1 MEPIPSSA
9 GPALLREHLHQQ
21 TAELYAQR
29 FHARPA
35 WVVSAPGRVNIIG
48 EHTDYNDGYVFPA
61 AINRYV
67 AVAAGRRHDRM
78 LHAFSENLH
87 SGFRAPLDRLDP
99 SRSPAW
105 GAYLKGVA
113 SLLEQSGVALPGVNL
128 LIQGTI
134 PRGAGLSSS
143 AALEVALAHALLAA
157 AGITREPMEVIT
169 IAQRAEHEFVGVQ
182 CGIMDQFV
190 AVQGRAGHG
199 LLLDCRSLEFEHIEL
214 PREMLVLVIDTG
226 VRRTLHT
233 SEYNA
238 RRQECARAVSE
249 LAPRRP
255 GLISLRDIRSEELPE
270 VLSHLDATLARRV
283 RHVVT
288 ENARVLR
295 AADALR
301 RRDPESLGS
310 LLYGSHMSLRSD
322 YEVSCAELDALVDI
336 CAECEC
342 VLGAR
347 MTGAGFGGSIL
358 CLASEQ
364 GAREITERVEVEYPE
379 RTSKTA
385 TTHICSVE
393 DGVVTQGV

>member
-1 MEPIPSSA
+1 MEPNPSSA
-9 GPALLREHLHQQ
+9 GPALPREHLHQQ
-21 TAELYAQR
+21 IAELYAQR

-61 AINRYV
+61 AINRYI
-67 AVAAGRRHDRM
+67 AVAAAPRHDRM
-78 LHAFSENLH
+78 VHAYSENLH

-113 SLLEQSGVALPGVNL
+113 SLLEQSGVTLPGVNL

-143 AALEVALAHALLAA
+143 AALEVAVAHALLAA
-157 AGITREPMEVIT
+157 AGTSREPLEVIT
-169 IAQRAEHEFVGVQ
+169 IAQRAEHEFAGVQ

-190 AVQGRAGHG
+190 AVQARAGHG

-214 PREMLVLVIDTG
+214 PTEMLVLVIDSG
-226 VRRTLHT
+226 VRRTLHA
-233 SEYNA
+233 SEYNE
-238 RRQECARAVSE
+238 RREECARAVSE
-249 LAPRRP
+249 LARRQP
-255 GLISLRDIRSEELPE
+255 GMTSLRDILPEELSE
-270 VLSHLDATLARRV
+270 VISHLDATLARRV

-301 RRDPESLGS
+301 RRDPQSLGS

-322 YEVSCAELDALVDI
+322 YEVSCPELDALVDI
-336 CAECEC
+336 CAECDC

-347 MTGAGFGGSIL
+347 MTGAGFGGSVV
-358 CLASEQ
+358 CLATEQ
-364 GAREITERVEVEYPE
+364 GAREITERVEVEYPA
-379 RTSKTA
+379 RAGKTA
-385 TTHICSVE
+385 TAHVCSVE
-393 DGVVTQGV
+393 DGVITRGI